1 MALVFNASS
10 SHQQVKVF
18 GNYFELKPG
27 QIKNFEDKIAH
38 FMVTDRKD
46 RGFVSLPEE
55 FMEPSFKDTEEGK
68 AILEEKRKQGIEE
81 RIRYLRMLVHNEEVS
96 LQRDHDKQNDKTN
109 VKLLMSDGM
118 IKHYEELASYQ
129 TKKDD
134 EALKKAAKI
143 EELQKK
149 LKQG

>member
-10 SHQQVKVF
+10 TTQQVRVF
-18 GNYFELKPG
+18 GNYFELKAG

-46 RGFVSLPEE
+46 RGLVGLPEE
-55 FMEPSFKDTEEGK
+55 FMDPSYASTEEGK

-81 RIRYLRMLVHNEEVS
+81 RIRYLRMLVQNEETS
-96 LQRDHDKQNDKTN
+96 LQRDHDKANDKTN

-118 IKHYEELASYQ
+118 IKNYEELASYQ
-129 TKKDD
+129 AKKDD